1 MANVPS
7 APLSVRRKTKIQGF
21 DGSEGTKTN
30 MAVSILLLREVS
42 TDALTASGCALDDAS
57 GSIFGGCSVC
67 MPLNGLALCQLSETT
82 G

>member
-1 MANVPS
+1 
-7 APLSVRRKTKIQGF
+7 
-21 DGSEGTKTN
+21 

-57 GSIFGGCSVC
+57 GSIFGGCSVG